1 MGHLVNP
8 LSLRLS
14 VNSFWNS
21 NWVLNNNFNYVN
33 IFKKDY
39 ILFQFLTWFI
49 KKTKFIKFN
58 ILISHYKIY
67 RINGS
72 VFINLYYYNG
82 NIENDNYFYQIFYLN
97 NILKKQ
103 KSLKR
108 RDMSSRI
115 NNLYSYL
122 FRSILFNLY
131 WKLINSS
138 LNYYL
143 NKVDAKNIY
152 FFNIYNLNFL
162 NITVDA
168 ITNYLCLKL
177 QKRYSL
183 NWILRPILKDLNI
196 KVKQKNFLGYKIV
209 CSGRFTRKQIA
220 TYMWMRN
227 GSVKLNTIT
236 NLIKY
241 SEARVRLKYGIC
253 GIKVWINYGLN
264 SNNLLKRNLFLIFP
278 MYLPFKYLINKKSK
292 SVTLFLNYW
301 FYFYIKIV
309 FFKLKSFEFYKNY
322 IFLKIKILLRNIF
335 AKIFSKIYL
344 YKYILNLT
352 NNNKLII
359 SLKPTRINYLFLY
372 K

>member
-8 LSLRLS
+8 VSLRLS
-14 VNSFWNS
+14 INSFWNS
-21 NWVLNNNFNYVN
+21 NWVLNNNFNYIN

-39 ILFQFLTWFI
+39 LLFQFLNWFI

-67 RINGS
+67 RVNNL

-82 NIENDNYFYQIFYLN
+82 NIENDTYLYQIFYFN

-108 RDMSSRI
+108 KDQDNRTQ
-115 NNLYSYL
+115 NLYEYI

-131 WKLINSS
+131 WRLINAS
-138 LNYYL
+138 LNFYL
-143 NKVDAKNIY
+143 NKIDFKNIY
-152 FFNIYNLNFL
+152 YFNIYNLNFL

-168 ITNYLCLKL
+168 ITNYLSLKL

-227 GSVKLNTIT
+227 GSMKLNTIT
-236 NLIKY
+236 NLVKY
-241 SEARVRLKYGIC
+241 SEVRVRLKYGIC

-264 SNNLLKRNLFLIFP
+264 NNDLLKRNLSLIYP
-278 MYLPFKYLINKKSK
+278 MYLPFKYLVNKKTK
-292 SVTLFLNYW
+292 QVILFLNYW
-301 FYFYIKIV
+301 FYFYIKVV
-309 FFKLKSFEFYKNY
+309 FFKLKTYEFYKNY
-322 IFLKIKILLRNIF
+322 VFVKIKILLNSIFNKLSSKLYLSKYNISL
-335 AKIFSKIYL
+335 I
-344 YKYILNLT
+344 
-352 NNNKLII
+352 NNNKLTILI
-359 SLKPTRINYLFLY
+359 KPAKINYLFLY